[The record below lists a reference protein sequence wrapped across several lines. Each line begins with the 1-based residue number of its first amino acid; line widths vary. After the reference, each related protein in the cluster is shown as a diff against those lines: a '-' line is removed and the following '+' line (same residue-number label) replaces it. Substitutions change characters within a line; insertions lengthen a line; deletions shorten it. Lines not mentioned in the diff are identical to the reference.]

1 MHAAMRGV
9 GTCGM
14 RGMQR
19 GRSRGAYACGHA
31 GSWNVRHA
39 GHAVWKSGRFFF
51 QVTLINDMKINFSE
65 LSYLIMLFAFLNS
78 LSVRSF

>member
-9 GTCGM
+9 VMCGM

-39 GHAVWKSGRFFF
+39 GHAVWK
-51 QVTLINDMKINFSE
+51 MKGLSAFGAGELRVVNFSLVLTKIACAPVNPGRRE
-65 LSYLIMLFAFLNS
+65 Y
-78 LSVRSF
+78 